1 MKNYRGI
8 KSFDN
13 FSLSAERVDGWLSL
27 TDPRYPGGDAFEIVD
42 CLAVSLS
49 ATCNEK
55 TGKVGRTGISRRQ
68 GYFLCGSAQLF
79 NREALCQALQ
89 IERAKAVQLCDID
102 LVLES
107 FVQWGVDSFRRLA
120 GNFSCAIWDKREKV
134 LFAVVDHLGVYSF
147 YYRIIKGEYFGF
159 SNRLRNVT
167 RLDKVRIDDEYLLAY
182 LLNCYQDSG
191 KTVYRDISALP
202 PGCYLTLRKESIEV
216 QRYWQP
222 AVNDASLPKR
232 AVGESG
238 DAARDLI
245 IEAVADRVSPN
256 QTNGILLSG
265 GLDSSAIGCIA
276 NSILK
281 QSGSRLVA
289 FSKVHGAG
297 SNGKERDERDF
308 IRTVAEWEEILVEF
322 VSEVAFTGKKLLH
335 EYFRSQSCFPLN
347 PFIFLSRP
355 LYQRAAEGCTTLF
368 TGFGGDETL
377 STEGLNSLPLLLKQF
392 CWRDFLENLGGV
404 AKRYNLPPVQIFKR
418 FVLRPMLPDVCLR
431 FHRGIRGLDED
442 RSLGNGFIHKQI
454 LSSPFASHLLT
465 SKYGYISDDFLDP
478 RQELCSRLSASY
490 FRPFF
495 DLSEYLDDIFGVT
508 QVFPFL
514 DIRIIEFMLSV
525 HPREFLKEGMT
536 RSVLRRSI
544 AGFVPDE
551 IRLRKDKIPFNVG
564 VPFARCLVESRPLFE
579 EIFHSTQS
587 SVWQLIDRDLLG
599 KKFAELQ
606 RNDGTTDAGRD
617 NRMALEIGR
626 CMNVAAFCQW
636 HEVRSFRPAGA
647 DEDGSEV

>member
-1 MKNYRGI
+1 
-8 KSFDN
+8 
-13 FSLSAERVDGWLSL
+13 
-27 TDPRYPGGDAFEIVD
+27 
-42 CLAVSLS
+42 
-49 ATCNEK
+49 
-55 TGKVGRTGISRRQ
+55 
-68 GYFLCGSAQLF
+68 
-79 NREALCQALQ
+79 
-89 IERAKAVQLCDID
+89 
-102 LVLES
+102 
-107 FVQWGVDSFRRLA
+107 
-120 GNFSCAIWDKREKV
+120 
-134 LFAVVDHLGVYSF
+134 
-147 YYRIIKGEYFGF
+147 
-159 SNRLRNVT
+159 
-167 RLDKVRIDDEYLLAY
+167 
-182 LLNCYQDSG
+182 
-191 KTVYRDISALP
+191 
-202 PGCYLTLRKESIEV
+202 
-216 QRYWQP
+216 
-222 AVNDASLPKR
+222 
-232 AVGESG
+232 
-238 DAARDLI
+238 
-245 IEAVADRVSPN
+245 
-256 QTNGILLSG
+256 
-265 GLDSSAIGCIA
+265 
-276 NSILK
+276 
-281 QSGSRLVA
+281 
-289 FSKVHGAG
+289 
-297 SNGKERDERDF
+297 
-308 IRTVAEWEEILVEF
+308 
-322 VSEVAFTGKKLLH
+322 
-335 EYFRSQSCFPLN
+335 
-347 PFIFLSRP
+347 
-355 LYQRAAEGCTTLF
+355 
-368 TGFGGDETL
+368 L

-392 CWRDFLENLGGV
+392 CWRDFLANIGAV
-404 AKRYNLPPVQIFKR
+404 AKRYNLPPVLIFKR
-418 FVLRPMLPDVCLR
+418 FVLKPMLPDVCLR
-431 FHRGIRGLDED
+431 FHRRIRGLDED